1 MFTSQKTRWK
11 DGRRYV
17 TAVISAIS
25 VLGGS
30 LSAQE
35 SPTTPKAAQV
45 RIIKGPKIELA
56 KEHLTIINWT
66 TNNPGGSPVHYG
78 IVHYGTD
85 PNSLSKTAKS
95 PIRLNPDH
103 SSTVFRVRLDDLKPR
118 TNYYYT
124 VDSMEATGKSDG
136 VKSSVNH
143 FTTP

>member
-1 MFTSQKTRWK
+1 MNR
-11 DGRRYV
+11 
-17 TAVISAIS
+17 AVAILSIS
-25 VLGGS
+25 VLSGS
-30 LSAQE
+30 LPAQE
-35 SPTTPKAAQV
+35 SLTTPKAAQV
-45 RIIKGPKIELA
+45 RIIQGPKIELA

-85 PNSLSKTAKS
+85 PNSLIETAKS

-103 SSTVFRVRLDDLKPR
+103 TSTVFRVRIDDLKPR
-118 TNYYYT
+118 TTYYYT
-124 VDSMEATGKSDG
+124 VDSMGASGKRDG

>member
-1 MFTSQKTRWK
+1 
-11 DGRRYV
+11 V
-17 TAVISAIS
+17 AIS
-25 VLGGS
+25 VFSGS

-35 SPTTPKAAQV
+35 SPTTSKAAQV
-45 RIIKGPKIELA
+45 RITQGPKIELA

-85 PNSLSKTAKS
+85 PKSLIKTAKS

-103 SSTVFRVRLDDLKPR
+103 SSTVFRVRLDNLEPQ
-118 TNYYYT
+118 TTYYYT
-124 VDSMEATGKSDG
+124 VDSMEATGKSDA

>member
-1 MFTSQKTRWK
+1 
-11 DGRRYV
+11 
-17 TAVISAIS
+17 
-25 VLGGS
+25 
-30 LSAQE
+30 
-35 SPTTPKAAQV
+35 
-45 RIIKGPKIELA
+45 LA

-85 PNSLSKTAKS
+85 ANSLIETAKS

-103 SSTVFRVRLDDLKPR
+103 TSTVFRVRIDDLKPR
-118 TNYYYT
+118 TTYYYT

-136 VKSSVNH
+136 VKSPVNH